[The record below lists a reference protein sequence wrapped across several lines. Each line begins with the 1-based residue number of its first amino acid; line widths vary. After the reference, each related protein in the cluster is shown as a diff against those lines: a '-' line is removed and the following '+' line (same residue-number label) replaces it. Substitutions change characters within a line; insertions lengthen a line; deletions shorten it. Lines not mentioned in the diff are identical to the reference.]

1 MTTTAGTTSRGY
13 RYPGDASATDVPG
26 DLKKLADDVN
36 TDVAAVAADGAVT
49 TAKIAASAVTSAKI
63 ADATI
68 VAGDL
73 ADGAVTSAKILDGTI
88 ATADLADGAV
98 TSAKI
103 ADGTIATGDL
113 ADSAVTSAKI
123 ADGTIVDADVS
134 ASAAISPTKIAENR
148 ITFSNEDAVV
158 AASTAHLSQ
167 IGTMSAA
174 RTVTLPAANAVP
186 AGWELVVS
194 DDSGTVTS
202 TNKITLARAGSDTI
216 NGGTSEDILTAYGW
230 RRLLSDGA
238 SKWTFDGGLLRAG
251 RNLADVG
258 SAATALSN
266 LGGVASSLVDA
277 KGDLIAA
284 TADNTVARKAVGAD
298 GAQLMADST
307 ASDGLLWARMRPAC
321 PVGSYWATGTWSTTQ
336 DGPAVQSRQYYW
348 PIIVPNA
355 MTVSDVYIYVFSA
368 AASGALWRLAFY
380 SLNATGS
387 APGSLIADCGTVDP
401 TGTGIKVWSGLT
413 LPLPQGLVWGA
424 ITLQGSGAGGG
435 AMGGASGAFTMVNTS
450 SGAYLSGADKLYT
463 NSVSDTPPSTA
474 TITNVGGMGTS
485 YLLPHLELK
494 RSA

>member
-36 TDVAAVAADGAVT
+36 ADVTAVAANGAVT
-49 TAKIAASAVTSAKI
+49 TAKIADSAVTSAKI
-63 ADATI
+63 ADGTI

-307 ASDGLLWARMRPAC
+307 ASDGLLWARMRPTC

-336 DGPAVQSRQYYW
+336 DGPVVQSRQYYW

-463 NSVSDTPPSTA
+463 NSVSGTPPSTA